1 MASET
6 RMPALFPDLSE
17 RPVGLSPERAAQHQK
32 ARLQGAMVEAVARH
46 GYAETTVRELATLAG
61 VSKSTFYNHFEA
73 KQDCFLSTFDAIIDR
88 LTEEVAAAYAEP
100 DELREKMTAGLTV
113 FMRLAV
119 DHPEVASLVA
129 VESLTLGP
137 TGVAYRER
145 ASERFVEMMD
155 LSLVGAAGADRLPP
169 QTTRALVAG
178 VRAIAYWR
186 LRAGT
191 QAELPELVGP
201 LIEWALGYLRPPGE
215 LTERAAA
222 AAAEPAP
229 EPAPREDGLPGWAEP
244 PDSQRSRRALT
255 QRQRIVR
262 AAAQVVTEKGYDG
275 LTIPGISSAAGISNQ
290 TFYEQF
296 EGKREAFIAAFEE
309 LVTETIAV
317 TTAAVAG
324 AGDRVES
331 LGVGIRAM
339 LESIAGSEMFARI
352 GFFELPVAGPQALD
366 RGDAVLNAFTAFL
379 TPGAAQSE
387 LKRELPAVV
396 REAIG
401 GGLFGVLQNE
411 LHRGRRDRLPELAP
425 EITRLALA
433 PLEAA

>member
-1 MASET
+1 MAFET
-6 RMPALFPDLSE
+6 GMPALFPVLSE
-17 RPVGLSPERAAQHQK
+17 RPLGLSPERAAQHQK

-61 VSKSTFYNHFEA
+61 VSKSTFYNHFDT

-88 LTEEVAAAYAEP
+88 LTEAVAAAYAEP

-145 ASERFVEMMD
+145 ASERFVQMMD
-155 LSLVGAAGADRLPP
+155 LSLVGAAGAERLPP

-191 QAELPELVGP
+191 QAELPELVDP

-229 EPAPREDGLPGWAEP
+229 EPPPREDGLPGWEEP
-244 PDSQRSRRALT
+244 PDSQRSRRTLT

-262 AAAQVVTEKGYDG
+262 AAAQVATEKGYDA

-309 LVTETIAV
+309 LVTETIGV
-317 TTAAVAG
+317 TTAAVVG

-331 LGVGIRAM
+331 LGVG
-339 LESIAGSEMFARI
+339 
-352 GFFELPVAGPQALD
+352 
-366 RGDAVLNAFTAFL
+366 
-379 TPGAAQSE
+379 
-387 LKRELPAVV
+387 
-396 REAIG
+396 
-401 GGLFGVLQNE
+401 
-411 LHRGRRDRLPELAP
+411 
-425 EITRLALA
+425 
-433 PLEAA
+433 